1 MQLKKEL
8 RSRGFCEPS
17 KDRVIVSAHVRGRSV
32 AGSAHRIE
40 GDVREEKISQAKCCA
55 AKHPVRML
63 RKNQGCFL
71 PFDSVISRVPS
82 RRPSRYPSFH
92 PSHHAADFR
101 CSLLLRLERCGI
113 DRLCR
118 RM

>member
-40 GDVREEKISQAKCCA
+40 GDVREEKISQAKCCE
-55 AKHPVRML
+55 PRNIL
-63 RKNQGCFL
+63 YGCCEKIRDASCPL
-71 PFDSVISRVPS
+71 IR
-82 RRPSRYPSFH
+82 
-92 PSHHAADFR
+92 
-101 CSLLLRLERCGI
+101 
-113 DRLCR
+113 
-118 RM
+118 